1 MLFHIISS
9 YFRIL
14 DESSWGW
21 GSPESP
27 MRCFNARLCES
38 LVELKSY
45 VKKVSEEPWQYSW
58 FVGLD

>member
-1 MLFHIISS
+1 MNL
-9 YFRIL
+9 
-14 DESSWGW
+14 
-21 GSPESP
+21 PEGEGP
-27 MRCFNARLCES
+27 FLRCFNARLCES